1 MSGREPMKNRAGPA
15 HSEGN
20 LSHRIAIVLLIVGAG
35 VWGSTWSTTTLSNGE
50 WHARYAADPPADV
63 GATVEW
69 GPQVVTAADQVKVA
83 SLRAAQ
89 LIVFG
94 GAGVLGVA
102 MISALLLFAASRTAQ
117 LPSLRVHLAVGA
129 SLRRLRNEATLEAC
143 TAVGVAASGAA
154 ILGLLLAQLSAGGW
168 ASVSGT
174 SSRGLPFLQ
183 ALLAVLLTT
192 PVVCLLV
199 VSLFRQR
206 VPASPLPPA
215 RASRHVPDPFSGFAV
230 TQVAV
235 SVAALVVVALIP
247 ARSSVATAVPG
258 GAWLEVRSAATVD
271 TQRLV
276 ASLEGVEGVARASVA
291 SPGAWAG
298 MGTQDFL
305 LSECGRCSI
314 GGLPTPLKGEVTTH
328 VWSGSGELSQLGVRL
343 EEGRDFTPEELAS
356 DARVV
361 LVSRSYANANFERGQ
376 AVGRRVRVGQD
387 PDAWHEVVGVV
398 NGGPT
403 PVALGASGQVDTWVF
418 LPLTAGTHRTVAVRI
433 EGTFAADRLVAAAVG
448 AVPDATVA
456 SKPYARFIA
465 AQVLPTTWLRTWLL
479 LIGATALLISLVGV
493 FAATLEQVRQSM
505 GELAVRRAVGASRR
519 DIIRRVLG
527 QSTRIAAIG
536 GPLGLWLATFGL
548 QTLRQTS
555 GVELPSGTIVACLL
569 VAVWTTSVAGGLMPA
584 YRAGMMPPAEAIR
597 AAE

>member
-1 MSGREPMKNRAGPA
+1 MKRQEPLNRTGPSHNEGRW
-15 HSEGN
+15 
-20 LSHRIAIVLLIVGAG
+20 SHRIAVVLLIVGAG

-50 WHARYAADPPADV
+50 WQARYVANPPADV
-63 GATVEW
+63 GAPVQW
-69 GPQVVTAADQVKVA
+69 GPQLVTAAEQIKIA
-83 SLRAAQ
+83 SLQAAR
-89 LIVFG
+89 LIVVG
-94 GAGVLGVA
+94 GSGVLGVA
-102 MISALLLFAASRTAQ
+102 MISALLLFAASRTAR
-117 LPSLRVHLAVGA
+117 LPSLRVHRAVGA

-143 TAVGVAASGAA
+143 TAVGVAVSGAA
-154 ILGLLLAQLSAGGW
+154 ILGLLIARLSALTW
-168 ASVSGT
+168 ASGSGT
-174 SSRGLPFLQ
+174 TSGGLPFLQ
-183 ALLAVLLTT
+183 AFLAVLLMT
-192 PVVCLLV
+192 PVVGLLV

-206 VPASPLPPA
+206 VPANPLPPA

-247 ARSSVATAVPG
+247 AQSSVADSSPDGT
-258 GAWLEVRSAATVD
+258 WLEVRSAATVD

-276 ASLEGVEGVARASVA
+276 ASLEGVEGVTRASVA

-314 GGLPTPLKGEVTTH
+314 GGLPTPLKGAVAAH
-328 VWSGSGELSQLGVRL
+328 VWSGSGGLSQLDVRL

-356 DARVV
+356 GSRVV
-361 LVSRSYANANFERGQ
+361 LVSRSYANTNFERGQ

-398 NGGPT
+398 DGGPA
-403 PVALGASGQVDTWVF
+403 PVALGAVGQVDAWVF
-418 LPLTAGTHRTVAVRI
+418 LPLSAGVLRTVAVRI
-433 EGTFAADRLVAAAVG
+433 EGTFAADRVTAAALG

-456 SKPYARFIA
+456 AEAYARFIA
-465 AQVLPTTWLRTWLL
+465 VQAAPTTWLRGWLL

-493 FAATLEQVRQSM
+493 FTATSEQIRQRL

-519 DIIRRVLG
+519 DISRRVLG
-527 QSTRIAAIG
+527 QSTRIAALG
-536 GPLGLWLATFGL
+536 GPIGLWVATFGL

-555 GVELPSGTIVACLL
+555 GVELPSGTVAACLL
-569 VAVWTTSVAGGLMPA
+569 GAVWATCIAGGLVPA
-584 YRAGMMPPAEAIR
+584 HRAGMMAPAEAIR